1 MQVLDD
7 LGDKSEP
14 EVREQYFNEIDKD
27 GSGAI
32 DFEEFLA
39 VRLKN
44 CPRFRFKLKLQNSV

>member
-7 LGDKSEP
+7 LGDRSDHD
-14 EVREQYFNEIDKD
+14 VREQYFQQIDKD

-39 VRLKN
+39 VRRMAKK
-44 CPRFRFKLKLQNSV
+44 FTGEQIKSIGA